1 MLHLVDSIY
10 PNRTEC
16 DKLSAEEVRY
26 MEEKTIRGELTYNQK
41 QYPFVIEKRILTIVQ
56 SAFHYCNDF
65 PAEGHLGTLMGITDG
80 NQYIFLLDCRI
91 LNRGFSS
98 LSGKIQMGL
107 HGYILQETAVDR
119 FDSIEFYSPAL
130 RAFYSP
136 RKAWQPELT
145 AEKHMQGI
153 TLTPYEDVAI
163 EIPMTVGAENLQ
175 CCLGFS
181 RYFRLRFEEQYALS
195 INTGLILDLP
205 GGRSSRD
212 LGKYFLYVLDF
223 LAFINFERNIPF
235 DDIVLWRQNAD
246 GESRKSGNAVIFQAE
261 NMRYKPDVLHSITYD
276 DLGKDL
282 FAALFKEIAEQR
294 LQGKYNPYYLPE
306 NRSEVNIVEKSR
318 WLMAAF
324 SFEGEY
330 NKRYKSVKAEQDE
343 TFYEVKEMLLHVI
356 DEAVQQSGVS
366 INNPRNKYLK
376 NFRQLINTTDTTIQE
391 KFQFCESHFQDE
403 IKQIKEKHCLYSSVS
418 VNTNFAENYSK
429 TRNSAAH
436 GSIESITSEDVV
448 TFQLLRSF
456 IYLLIMERVSIP
468 SEKRKEIISKLF

>member
-1 MLHLVDSIY
+1 
-10 PNRTEC
+10 
-16 DKLSAEEVRY
+16 

-41 QYPFVIEKRILTIVQ
+41 QYPFVLEKRILTIVQ
-56 SAFHYCNDF
+56 SAFHYHGDF
-65 PAEGHLGTLMGITDG
+65 PEEGHLGNLMGVTDG

-91 LNRGFSS
+91 LNRGFLS

-107 HGYILQETAVDR
+107 HGYILQDTAEDR
-119 FDSIEFYSPAL
+119 FDSIGFYSPAL

-136 RKAWQPELT
+136 RKAWKPELT
-145 AEKHMQGI
+145 AEKEMQGI
-153 TLTPYEDVAI
+153 TLAPYGDASVKI
-163 EIPMTVGAENLQ
+163 QMTVGEEKLWCWLDFA
-175 CCLGFS
+175 

-205 GGRSSRD
+205 NGRSSRD
-212 LGKYFLYVLDF
+212 LGKYYLYVLDF

-235 DDIVLWRQNAD
+235 DDIILWRWNAD
-246 GESRKSGNAVIFQAE
+246 GKRCKSGKAVIFQAE
-261 NMRYKPDVLHSITYD
+261 NLDYKPDIFHSITYD
-276 DLGKDL
+276 DLGNDL

-294 LQGKYNPYYLPE
+294 LLEEYNPYYLPE
-306 NRSEVNIVEKSR
+306 NRSEINTAEKSR

-330 NKRYKSVKAEQDE
+330 NKRYKNVKAEQDKV
-343 TFYEVKEMLLHVI
+343 FYEVKEMLLNVI

-366 INNPRNKYLK
+366 INNPRNKHLK
-376 NFRQLINTTDTTIQE
+376 SFRQLINTTDTTIQE